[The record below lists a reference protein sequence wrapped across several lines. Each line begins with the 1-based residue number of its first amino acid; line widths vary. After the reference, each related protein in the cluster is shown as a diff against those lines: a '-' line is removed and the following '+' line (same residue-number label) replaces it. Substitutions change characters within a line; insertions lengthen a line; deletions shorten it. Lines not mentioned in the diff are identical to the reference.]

1 MVLVLLGQ
9 ETSVCSAL
17 RYLAGVREIWKG
29 WTDSSMMRSEGSL
42 CQALQWAQK
51 LVDGPP
57 ADSQAQVLSPTSP
70 ADEDANPG
78 PAVSQVEV
86 KPMPKKADQTWVEVA
101 KEWPKSLGTTAKL
114 QAAPTPPPGLHQ
126 APAAAKTPAVSQA
139 SARPPAA
146 KAASP
151 AVSQASARPPA
162 AKAASP
168 AVSQKSASPPAAG
181 KGQQPAKG
189 ASPAVSQSSAAP
201 PAAAKL
207 KEESS
212 TKEGKGDVK
221 TEHPAASQVK
231 TEVPEVA
238 GASSSAQ
245 TMKREAPSAAPSAS
259 PSGVA
264 DDRVVKA
271 RMQRRELVDR
281 LRQLDEEHGVAV
293 FLDHHQLS
301 SISDLNCEGHSA
313 LHLMAEEVRLGVCGL
328 PLALQI
334 LEAAP
339 SEIINTKTR
348 SGRPSD
354 ATCLHMLAGS
364 GRDHGA
370 AKAQI
375 VQKLVQKRADLEIRD
390 ARGSTAFLRAAGCQS
405 LEVLQTLAES
415 RADIHATQSTG
426 RNAYDVA
433 NTEAARSN
441 FRSRPKA

>member
-42 CQALQWAQK
+42 FQALQWAQK

-57 ADSQAQVLSPTSP
+57 ADSQAQVISPTSP

-101 KEWPKSLGTTAKL
+101 KQWPKSLGTTAKL
-114 QAAPTPPPGLHQ
+114 PAAPPPGLHQ

-139 SARPPAA
+139 SAPPPAA

-151 AVSQASARPPA
+151 AVSQE
-162 AKAASP
+162 
-168 AVSQKSASPPAAG
+168 SASPPAAG

-245 TMKREAPSAAPSAS
+245 TVKREAPSAAPSAS

-339 SEIINTKTR
+339 TSIINAKTR

-364 GRDHGA
+364 GRDHGP

-441 FRSRPKA
+441 FRSLKPDAFFEI